1 VRIDMTNPAFM
12 ASVSL
17 EPWLTKSEIAHK
29 LGISTRTV
37 VRLRL
42 PHMQV
47 GGQNR
52 YRLSECERFMRT
64 GDRDGGNVVEL
75 RRSPQGD
82 QAA

>member
-1 VRIDMTNPAFM
+1 MTTAAAITTVP
-12 ASVSL
+12 S
-17 EPWLTKSEIAHK
+17 EPWLTKAEIAHK
-29 LGISTRTV
+29 LGVSTRTV

-52 YRLSECERFMRT
+52 YRMSECERFMR
-64 GDRDGGNVVEL
+64 GGEGAGGNVIRL
-75 RRSPQGD
+75 RAGRPGG